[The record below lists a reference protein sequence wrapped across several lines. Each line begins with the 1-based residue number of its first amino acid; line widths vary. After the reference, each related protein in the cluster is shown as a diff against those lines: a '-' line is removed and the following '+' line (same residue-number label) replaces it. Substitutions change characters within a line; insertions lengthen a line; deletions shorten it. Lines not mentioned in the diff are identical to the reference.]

1 MLTFKDF
8 TNKIIMDLNKEF
20 TKAYIQ
26 GRYIVVEWEPTN
38 MSLPI
43 DTMYQEY
50 QINKNYEEILKTY
63 IEISR
68 KILGQYA
75 FKIDYDNVFPI
86 LKGKEFGLKDNN
98 LSFYN
103 EDAFEDI
110 NTFYVSDMGEVFR
123 FVLSN
128 DDVDFDELKK
138 RAWENLNKMTN
149 LLIKLD
155 KSLDVYTFKFTTD
168 FNATLLLSSELQKQI
183 LKKVGKDY
191 LFTISSATTLVIAK
205 YRYEYIRILKSL
217 ILVDNDPNKISDKVY
232 RYKNGVFDI
241 ASV

>member
-8 TNKIIMDLNKEF
+8 ASRITFDLNKEF

-26 GRYIVVEWEPTN
+26 GKYIVVEWEPTN

-50 QINKNYEEILKTY
+50 QMNWNYEETLKTY

-68 KILGQYA
+68 TILGQYE

-86 LKGKEFGLKDNN
+86 LKSKEFGLKDNN

-110 NTFYVSDMGEVFR
+110 NAFYVSDMNEVFR
-123 FVLSN
+123 FVLRT
-128 DDVDFDELKK
+128 DDVDFNKLKK
-138 RAWENLNKMTN
+138 RAWENLNKLTN
-149 LLIKLD
+149 VLVKMD
-155 KSLDVYTFKFTTD
+155 KSLV
-168 FNATLLLSSELQKQI
+168 
-183 LKKVGKDY
+183 V
-191 LFTISSATTLVIAK
+191 LV
-205 YRYEYIRILKSL
+205 
-217 ILVDNDPNKISDKVY
+217 
-232 RYKNGVFDI
+232 
-241 ASV
+241 

>member
-1 MLTFKDF
+1 MLIFKDF
-8 TNKIIMDLNKEF
+8 ANKITLGLNKEF

-26 GRYIVVEWEPTN
+26 GRYIAIEWEATN

-50 QINKNYEEILKTY
+50 KINKNYEETLKTY

-86 LKGKEFGLKDNN
+86 LKSKEFGLKDNN

-123 FVLSN
+123 FVLSH
-128 DDVDFDELKK
+128 DDVNFDKLKK

-149 LLIKLD
+149 PLIKLD
-155 KSLDVYTFKFTTD
+155 KALDVYTFKFHTD
-168 FNATLLLSSELQKQI
+168 YNATLLLSSELQKQI
-183 LKKVGKDY
+183 LRKVGHDY
-191 LFTISSATTLVIAK
+191 LFTISSTTTLVIAK
-205 YRYEYIRILKSL
+205 YRYEYIRLLESL
-217 ILVDNDPNKISDKVY
+217 ILIDNDPNRISDKIY
-232 RYKNGVFDI
+232 RCTDGAYQIV
-241 ASV
+241 S